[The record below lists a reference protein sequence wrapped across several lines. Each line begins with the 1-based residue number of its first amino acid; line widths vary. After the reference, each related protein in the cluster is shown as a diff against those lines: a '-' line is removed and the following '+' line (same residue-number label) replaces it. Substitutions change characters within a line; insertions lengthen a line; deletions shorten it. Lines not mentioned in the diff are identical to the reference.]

1 MYIRRCLIK
10 GCRFSRCAR
19 ITTAAAS
26 ITLCWLLS
34 SVPASRAESA
44 PTPTAAAPL
53 KVGLG
58 ASLSGAEAHNGR
70 QILIALQLWRDDVN
84 AQGGLLGRKIDLVTY
99 DDQSNPAI
107 VPRMYYKLITEDKV
121 DLLLGPYGSNTAAAA
136 MRVVMNF
143 NKLTIG
149 ILGISVNRIFSYW
162 RYFSMAPFGAEGI
175 KALSKGFF
183 DLAAAQMPRPK
194 TAAILA
200 GDATFTAALATSA
213 RDSASE
219 VDFNVIYDERY
230 APTADFTPVMRTLK
244 QANADVV
251 FLAADEAHTA
261 GMIRAAREAALAPSV
276 LGGAMA
282 GLLDARVK
290 AELGPSLD
298 GIVAVQNFVPAPT
311 LSFPDLG
318 ALMQRYRAAAD
329 PQPDPIGYSYV
340 PFGYAAGQVLAQA
353 VKDTNSLDPDQL
365 AAYMH
370 GHRFA
375 TVVGE
380 IAYDENG
387 EWSTPRPVF
396 TQFQNVAEGDVG
408 QFSDT
413 KVQPIVW
420 PSQYRTADVIYP
432 YSAASKK

>member
-1 MYIRRCLIK
+1 
-10 GCRFSRCAR
+10 
-19 ITTAAAS
+19 
-26 ITLCWLLS
+26 
-34 SVPASRAESA
+34 
-44 PTPTAAAPL
+44 
-53 KVGLG
+53 
-58 ASLSGAEAHNGR
+58 
-70 QILIALQLWRDDVN
+70 
-84 AQGGLLGRKIDLVTY
+84 
-99 DDQSNPAI
+99 
-107 VPRMYYKLITEDKV
+107 
-121 DLLLGPYGSNTAAAA
+121 
-136 MRVVMNF
+136 MNF

-149 ILGISVNRIFSYW
+149 ILGIGVNRIFSYW

-183 DLAAAQMPRPK
+183 DVAAAQTPRPK

-200 GDATFTAALATSA
+200 GDATLTVALAASA

-219 VDFNVIYDERY
+219 DDFNVIYDERY
-230 APTADFTPVMRTLK
+230 ALTADFAQVMPTLK

-251 FLAADEAHTA
+251 FLAADETHTV
-261 GMIRAAREAALAPSV
+261 GMMRAVRAAALAPNV
-276 LGGAMA
+276 LGGAMS

-298 GIVAVQNFVPAPT
+298 GIIAAQNLVPAPT
-311 LSFPDLG
+311 LNFPGLG
-318 ALMQRYRAAAD
+318 ALMQRYRAAAERQAD
-329 PQPDPIGYSYV
+329 PLGYSYV

-365 AAYMH
+365 AAYIH

-420 PSQYRTADVIYP
+420 PPQYRTADVVYP
-432 YSAASKK
+432 YRAATKK

>member
-1 MYIRRCLIK
+1 M
-10 GCRFSRCAR
+10 
-19 ITTAAAS
+19 
-26 ITLCWLLS
+26 
-34 SVPASRAESA
+34 PASRAQSL
-44 PTPTAAAPL
+44 PTPPTAPPL

-58 ASLSGAEAHNGR
+58 VSLSGAEAHNGQ

-84 AQGGLLGRKIDLVTY
+84 AQGGLLGRQIDLVAY
-99 DDQSNPAI
+99 DDQSNPAV
-107 VPRMYYKLITEDKV
+107 VPRIYYKLAAEDKV

-149 ILGISVNRIFSYW
+149 ILGIGVNRIFSYW

-183 DLAAAQMPRPK
+183 DLATAQIPRPK

-200 GDATFTAALATSA
+200 GDATFTAALAASA
-213 RDSASE
+213 RDSAIE
-219 VDFNVIYDERY
+219 DDINVIYDERY
-230 APTADFTPVMRTLK
+230 APTADFTPIMRTLK

-261 GMIRAAREAALAPSV
+261 GMIRAAGEAALAPSV

-282 GLLDARVK
+282 GLLDARRN

-311 LSFPDLG
+311 LSFAGLG
-318 ALMQRYRAAAD
+318 ALMQRYRAAAEPQAD
-329 PQPDPIGYSYV
+329 PQPDPLGYSYV

-353 VKDTNSLDPDQL
+353 VKDTTSLDPDQL

-370 GHRFA
+370 SHRFA

-420 PSQYRTADVIYP
+420 PPQYRTADVIYP
-432 YSAASKK
+432 YSAATKK